1 MQNRYRR
8 LLLAVIVLSWTVAD
22 GAERALAATF
32 SESPSPTAGSSP
44 NDITSGPDG
53 NLWFTEASPGP
64 NGNKIGR
71 MSPSGAVTEFDITPH
86 TPDSGPA
93 NITRGPDGALWFT
106 EFFGNKIGRIAT
118 DGTITETIIA
128 TTISLP
134 HCITKQPDNKL

>member
-8 LLLAVIVLSWTVAD
+8 LLLAVIELSWT
-22 GAERALAATF
+22 GGGRAERALAATF
-32 SESPSPTAGSSP
+32 SEFPIPTAGSSP

-53 NLWFTEASPGP
+53 NLWFTDASPGP

-93 NITRGPDGALWFT
+93 NITRLPAGELWVT
-106 EFFGNKIGRIAT
+106 EI
-118 DGTITETIIA
+118 
-128 TTISLP
+128 L
-134 HCITKQPDNKL
+134 C